1 MAPLNGTS
9 TSPRQ
14 SDTEADVTR
23 SRRDGPRTLG

>member
-9 TSPRQ
+9 TRPRQ
-14 SDTEADVTR
+14 SDTDAVATH